1 MGLNTYEVNPMGF
14 ELQESD
20 RTRASLELLYNV
32 SRELASQLDL
42 DVLLAKILR
51 LTIET
56 IGAKSGSILVLDDH
70 GKVAD
75 GALNTDGEHH
85 DHSGPRLADTFEKG
99 LAGWVVRSGR

>member
-1 MGLNTYEVNPMGF
+1 MGLNTYEVNPMSL
-14 ELQESD
+14 EYQESD

-42 DVLLAKILR
+42 DALLAKILR

-56 IGAKSGSILVLDDH
+56 IGAESGSVLVLDDH

-75 GALNTDGEHH
+75 GALKK
-85 DHSGPRLADTFEKG
+85 A
-99 LAGWVVRSGR
+99 